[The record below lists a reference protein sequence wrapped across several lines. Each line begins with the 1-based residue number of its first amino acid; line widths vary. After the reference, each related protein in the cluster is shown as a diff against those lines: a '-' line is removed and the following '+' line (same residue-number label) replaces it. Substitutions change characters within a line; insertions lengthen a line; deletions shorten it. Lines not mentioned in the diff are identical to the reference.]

1 MSRAADY
8 VIAMRASSG
17 SGRRATSNTY
27 VTTVKNSILA
37 NTNAYIVSTKN
48 AILANTNTYIAAT
61 AVTAA
66 TAAND
71 HNLDNL
77 IALGIF

>member
-8 VIAMRASSG
+8 VIALRPTASSARG
-17 SGRRATSNTY
+17 ASRVVSTSNTY

-37 NTNAYIVSTKN
+37 NTNSYIVSTKN
-48 AILANTNTYIAAT
+48 AILANTNTYIATKSNAT
-61 AVTAA
+61 
-66 TAAND
+66 D

-77 IALGIF
+77 IALGIL

>member
-8 VIAMRASSG
+8 VVALRTAATGSSTK
-17 SGRRATSNTY
+17 ATSNTY
-27 VTTVKNSILA
+27 VTSV
-37 NTNAYIVSTKN
+37 KN